1 MTFNLGDV
9 FDKITAYEK
18 VQRDFGFVPSG
29 VGDRA
34 WSHKFANAAGEVL
47 NVRGNDWVLYSPKDG
62 VIAEGNTPAEL
73 KKFLLGRLSHA
84 DLLEY
89 ASKT

>member
-1 MTFNLGDV
+1 MGFNLGDM

-18 VQRDFGFVPSG
+18 VQRDFGFVPAG
-29 VGDRA
+29 VGERA
-34 WSHKFANAAGEVL
+34 WSHEFVNADGEVL
-47 NVRGNDWVLYSPKDG
+47 NVRGSDWVLSCSAG
-62 VIAEGNTPAEL
+62 SVIAEGAAPADL

-89 ASKT
+89 ASKA